1 MTTAVYAAMMMP
13 SSNEENDNIFN
24 VIANSFKNLSEEEQ
38 DSLCNKYSQIV
49 FRLKNKNYTSKQEK
63 EELLREYYETDR
75 EMYYLMKL
83 DTLNMNL
90 TTKDV
95 SNFWTQ
101 MDKLYKRGKMPILR
115 KSTLRKI
122 SHSKKLKKT

>member
-38 DSLCNKYSQIV
+38 DSLCNKYSQIA
-49 FRLKNKNYTSKQEK
+49 FRLKNKNYTTKQEK

-83 DTLNMNL
+83 DMLNMNL

-101 MDKLYKRGKMPILR
+101 MNKLYKRGKMPILR
-115 KSTLRKI
+115 KSSLRKI